1 MFSTVNYCDYCG
13 APATLVCSTC
23 NRAYYCSRECQ
34 RYHWKRGHRLVC
46 SAYTVAESIGGPVD
60 ETDASPPTPEQL
72 IDGYLAGPKNVD
84 TLLALMEKT
93 PARNALSR
101 LFHQNGASS
110 NPRAI
115 RAFDEIAAVLV
126 STPTE
131 RIDDLRHLWGL
142 IKLADLVDS
151 MIRFAV
157 ERKRRDVLNMLHS
170 TGLVPTF
177 NISISY
183 GLGESTPLMMA
194 IVKDGGEMV
203 PFLLERGADPMFHV
217 YQDDGAFGDRLS
229 AENTGTA
236 RPLTTALQN
245 NAMTA
250 ATMLMDAG
258 AVIEPASG
266 AFAIA
271 LSKACQAVDGTF
283 EGLATLLSY
292 ATQEQV
298 AKCTVLRVTPFL
310 LIVQAQFAFDALSN
324 YQPLFRSIADPATL
338 FRVMVAL
345 SLRPDSRVLERP
357 DREVV
362 WVPLIFVAEYGTL
375 TALRALAATADVN
388 LDVMDDVGRTAL
400 LASLRAYTASR
411 DSTFLLKAKSLL
423 DNGAS
428 IDERSRGI
436 INGLS
441 SREQKIL
448 GQ

>member
-1 MFSTVNYCDYCG
+1 MFSTVNYCAYCG

-23 NRAYYCSRECQ
+23 NEAYYCSRECQ

-60 ETDASPPTPEQL
+60 ETGASSPTPEQL

-84 TLLALMEKT
+84 TLLALMEKA
-93 PARNALSR
+93 PVRNAFYR
-101 LFHQNGASS
+101 LFHQNSVS
-110 NPRAI
+110 TNPRAI

-131 RIDDLRHLWGL
+131 RIDDLQRLWGL

-157 ERKRRDVLNMLHS
+157 ERERRDVLNMLHS

-177 NISISY
+177 NISFSR
-183 GLGESTPLMMA
+183 GMDSLTPLLLA
-194 IVKDGGEMV
+194 VVSGGGEMV
-203 PFLLERGADPMFHV
+203 PFLLERRADPMFHV
-217 YQDDGAFGDRLS
+217 RQDDGYFGDRLS
-229 AENTGTA
+229 PENTGLR

-245 NAMTA
+245 NAMA
-250 ATMLMDAG
+250 VATMLMDAG
-258 AVIEPASG
+258 AVLEPTSG
-266 AFAIA
+266 AFGVA
-271 LSKACQAVDGTF
+271 LFNACQAVDGTF

-298 AKCTVLRVTPFL
+298 AKCMVFRVTPFF

-324 YQPLFRSIADPATL
+324 YLALFRSIADPATL
-338 FRVMVAL
+338 ARVMAAL

-357 DREVV
+357 DRKLV
-362 WVPLIFVAEYGTL
+362 WVPLIYVAENGTL
-375 TALRALAATADVN
+375 TALRSLAGMADVN
-388 LDVMDDVGRTAL
+388 LDVTDDVGRTAL
-400 LASLRAYTASR
+400 FVALKQYTASR

-423 DNGAS
+423 DTGAS

-436 INGLS
+436 MNGFS
-441 SREQKIL
+441 SREEKIL
-448 GQ
+448 RQ